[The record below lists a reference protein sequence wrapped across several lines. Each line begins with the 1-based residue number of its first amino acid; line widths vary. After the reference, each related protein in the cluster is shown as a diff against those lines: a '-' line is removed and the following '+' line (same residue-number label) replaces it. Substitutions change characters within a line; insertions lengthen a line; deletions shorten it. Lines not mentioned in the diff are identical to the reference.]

1 MGWMPKAMKSQQ
13 RAELDNAKASFAIT
27 LFQAGALNQSSKSL
41 NTELL
46 LELDK
51 NKYIDQ
57 WLKFVAPTNDFDF
70 YTEQE

>member
-41 NTELL
+41 NSELL
-46 LELDK
+46 FEVDK

-57 WLKFVAPTNDFDF
+57 WLKIVARIDDFDF